1 MFTDQAAIKVR
12 AGRGGDGAIAFHREK
27 YVTAGGPDGG
37 DGGRGGSVYVQ
48 ADEHLSTLLAF
59 RHQRKF
65 AAEDGAAGG
74 GRGCSGKGGK
84 DLTVR
89 VPLGTLIYDA
99 RSGRLIADISGAEP
113 FLLAKGGRGGWG
125 NRRFATS
132 TRQAPRFARAG
143 LPGQELECRLEL
155 KLLADAGLIGF
166 PNVGKSSL
174 LSVISAARP
183 KIENYHFTTLQPNL
197 GMVRADDENS
207 FVCADIPGLI
217 EGASEGAGLGHA
229 FLRHI
234 ERCRLLI
241 HVVDAAGTEGRDP
254 CEDFDAINAELRAHL
269 PELVERE
276 QVVAANKTDVLEDP
290 ERLERLIRHVAPRP
304 VYAISAATTA
314 GVDALVKAVYR
325 RLSVL
330 PPIARFEPEPAP
342 EPVPLSPEDTSVT
355 REDGYWRVEGD
366 WLYALMGN
374 VNFSDYESKMYFD
387 RCLRKHGVFDR
398 MEAAGVRDGDEV
410 FMYGITY
417 EYAK

>member
-1 MFTDQAAIKVR
+1 MFTDQARIHVR

-27 YVTAGGPDGG
+27 YVTSGGPDGG
-37 DGGRGGSVYVQ
+37 DGGRGGSIYVQ
-48 ADEHLSTLLAF
+48 ADEHMSTLLAF

-65 AAEDGAAGG
+65 AAPDGESGG
-74 GRGCSGKGGK
+74 GRGCSGKSGK
-84 DLTVR
+84 DITIR

-99 RSGRLIADISGAEP
+99 ETGRLIADISDTEP

-125 NRRFATS
+125 NQHFATP
-132 TRQAPRFARAG
+132 TRQAPRFAKGG
-143 LPGQELECRLEL
+143 LPGQLLECRLEL
-155 KLLADAGLIGF
+155 KLLADAGLLGF

-197 GMVRADDENS
+197 GLVRVDDEQS

-241 HVVDAAGTEGRDP
+241 HVVDVAGTEGRDP
-254 CEDFDAINAELRAHL
+254 LADFDAINAELLAHL
-269 PELVERE
+269 PELAERE
-276 QVVAANKTDVLEDP
+276 QIVAANKTDALDDP
-290 ERLERLIRHVAPRP
+290 EALQRLIQHVAPRP
-304 VYAISAATTA
+304 VYPVSAATTE
-314 GVDALVKAVYR
+314 GVDALVKAAGT
-325 RLSVL
+325 RLRAL

-342 EPVPLSPEDTSVT
+342 EPVPASPEDTSVT
-355 REDGYWRVEGD
+355 REDGFWRVEGD

-374 VNFSDYESKMYFD
+374 INFSDYESKMYFD

-398 MEAAGVRDGDEV
+398 MEAAGVQDGDEV
-410 FMYGITY
+410 YMYGLSY